1 MYRELVPY
9 LQCSRCTAPVL
20 DLVVRREEHDE
31 ITEGALHCAQC
42 RSAMPISDGIV
53 DALADQLPLRPA
65 QLVNYTSVG
74 AWSYERLWRWQ
85 ALSLLS
91 GQHFPLREELRLV
104 RGLMEPQRGGLM
116 VDAACSTALYA
127 RALVAPP
134 NVVVAVDH
142 AWSMLCEARK
152 YAQREGKRISFVRAS
167 VQALPLRT
175 GSANGY
181 AMGGSLNEI
190 GDIAAMLREARRV
203 TIDDGRF
210 VTMNLTRADTAPGRL
225 LQDVL
230 AAGGLEFPTARD
242 VDRRFATAGWR
253 LMAQWKWGVVSVSLL
268 RPS

>member
-1 MYRELVPY
+1 MYRELMSY
-9 LQCSRCTAPVL
+9 LQCSRCAAPVL

-42 RSAMPISDGIV
+42 RSAMPIVRGIV
-53 DALADQLPLRPA
+53 DALADRLPLRPA

-91 GQHFPLREELRLV
+91 GQRFPLREELRLV
-104 RGLMEPQRGGLM
+104 RGLMEPQRGGLI

-127 RALVAPP
+127 RALVAPS
-134 NVVVAVDH
+134 NIVVAVDH
-142 AWSMLCEARK
+142 AWSMLHEARK
-152 YAQREGKRISFVRAS
+152 YALHEGKRISFVRAS
-167 VQALPLRT
+167 VQTLPLRT

-190 GDIAAMLREARRV
+190 GDIAAMLREAHRV
-203 TIDDGRF
+203 TSNDGRF
-210 VTMNLTRADTAPGRL
+210 VTMNLTRASTALGRL

-230 AAGGLEFPTARD
+230 ATGGLEFPTARN
-242 VDRRFATAGWR
+242 VARRFTAADWR
-253 LMAQWKWGVVSVSLL
+253 LMAQWQWGVVMISLL